1 MSQQR
6 TVFWRGL
13 RIIGSYIATHPLPFS
28 IALTGST
35 VYAAMTVAST
45 FVLARIVDHVLRPAF
60 ELGHVALSTVVLGV
74 VAIMA
79 VGVVRAGGII
89 TRRYFAG
96 MTGFRMRRTLTNRVV
111 DRYQMLP
118 LAYHRA
124 QPTGE
129 LMAHTE
135 ADVMAAVEVIN
146 PLPWSTAVILLV
158 LFATIALIVTDPF
171 LAAIGITVLPGLAV
185 INRY

>member
-111 DRYQMLP
+111 DRYQKLP